1 MYNVLSTF
9 IFIFK
14 KYAEM
19 LFIAN
24 FHKFNVCVYFWIF
37 CLTLAE
43 LGNKIGLIVGMTMI
57 YVSWN
62 VCAKRQQC

>member
-1 MYNVLSTF
+1 
-9 IFIFK
+9 
-14 KYAEM
+14 M